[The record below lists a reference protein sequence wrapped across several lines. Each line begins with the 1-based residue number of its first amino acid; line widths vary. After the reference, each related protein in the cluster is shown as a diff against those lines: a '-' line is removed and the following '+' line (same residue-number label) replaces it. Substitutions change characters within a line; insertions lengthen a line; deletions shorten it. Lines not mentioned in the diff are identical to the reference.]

1 MKEFN
6 TEKITTGIK
15 SVLEYNLCE
24 IGESVELSTMY
35 NIGGLESRPHEINIK
50 FAVVEKR

>member
-6 TEKITTGIK
+6 TEKITTGLK

-24 IGESVELSTMY
+24 IDESVELGYMY
-35 NIGGLESRPHEINIK
+35 NISGVKHTPHEIHIK
-50 FAVVEKR
+50 FEVVKKR